1 MKRQP
6 PILIT
11 SSFLLP
17 TDALMLAVVSDF
29 GDITIPGLLYVQY
42 SMGKPIKMRAAA
54 VFFGSLVNCSMDSR
68 EGEDITI

>member
-42 SMGKPIKMRAAA
+42 SMGKPIKMRAADA
-54 VFFGSLVNCSMDSR
+54 PSPGSLLWIF
-68 EGEDITI
+68 GELLDG